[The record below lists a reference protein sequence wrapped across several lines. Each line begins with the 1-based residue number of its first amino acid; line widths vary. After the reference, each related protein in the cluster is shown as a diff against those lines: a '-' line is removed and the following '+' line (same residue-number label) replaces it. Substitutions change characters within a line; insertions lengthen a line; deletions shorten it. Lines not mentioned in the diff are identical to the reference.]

1 METSELLRLRLL
13 SQQQAL
19 NAAISSLRAVT
30 GATAAGAATC
40 TEAHAPQEKAG
51 DNDTSRTD
59 GLVAAPNPS
68 TPSTPAT
75 EITAAPTQKEFDDL
89 KQALADGLKNVE
101 DLQKQNAA
109 LKKELEKA
117 TASQEDDIPMKTST
131 NNEIFTVIYYIGGRL
146 LFPLL

>member
-1 METSELLRLRLL
+1 MQELE
-13 SQQQAL
+13 Q
-19 NAAISSLRAVT
+19 
-30 GATAAGAATC
+30 
-40 TEAHAPQEKAG
+40 HAELHPLAG

-117 TASQEDDIPMKTST
+117 TASQEADIPKTST
-131 NNEIFTVIYYIGGRL
+131 NNKTFTVIYIS
-146 LFPLL
+146 

>member
-1 METSELLRLRLL
+1 VQELE
-13 SQQQAL
+13 Q
-19 NAAISSLRAVT
+19 
-30 GATAAGAATC
+30 
-40 TEAHAPQEKAG
+40 HAELHPLAG

-117 TASQEDDIPMKTST
+117 TASQEADIPKTST
-131 NNEIFTVIYYIGGRL
+131 NNKTFTVIYIS
-146 LFPLL
+146 

>member
-1 METSELLRLRLL
+1 MPYVQELE
-13 SQQQAL
+13 Q
-19 NAAISSLRAVT
+19 
-30 GATAAGAATC
+30 
-40 TEAHAPQEKAG
+40 HAELHPLAG
-51 DNDTSRTD
+51 DNDTSHTD

-75 EITAAPTQKEFDDL
+75 KITAAPTQREFDDL

-117 TASQEDDIPMKTST
+117 TASQEADIPNTST
-131 NNEIFTVIYYIGGRL
+131 NNKIFTVSYIS
-146 LFPLL
+146 